1 MRSYYTTTALIT
13 GATSGIGE
21 ALARALEQQDVH
33 VLVLVARDAGK
44 LQALAQEL
52 SQRHTQVETIA
63 LDLTAPDA
71 PARVKAETDR
81 LGLHVDLLVNG
92 AGVGGI
98 GSFDHP
104 REGLGSSSAGQTVA
118 LNVAALVGLTERY
131 LPGMVARGQGR
142 VLNLGSTAAF
152 QPVPYSAV
160 YGASKAFVLSFSQAL
175 WAELRDRGHDGVR
188 VVCLCPGVTDTNFG
202 LGHGEPRGGLE
213 RLSVSTPAQVAA
225 AALAALAADA
235 PYHVVG
241 RANRALGAAT
251 RLLPGPLVA
260 SVLARVRRRQALAA
274 SGEQVAAPA
283 LPRSILHTA
292 APLVATALG
301 ALLWRAWRRPAN
313 RP

>member
-1 MRSYYTTTALIT
+1 MFTYPTTTALVT
-13 GATSGIGE
+13 GASSGIGE
-21 ALARALEQQDVH
+21 AIAHALAARGVP
-33 VLVLVARDAGK
+33 VLVLIARQAEE
-44 LQALAQEL
+44 LAALAAWLTSETT
-52 SQRHTQVETIA
+52 RVETIA
-63 LDLTAPDA
+63 LDLTATDA

-81 LGLHVDLLVNG
+81 LGLEIDLLING

-104 REGLGSSSAGQTVA
+104 REGPGSSSASQIVA
-118 LNVAALVGLTERY
+118 LNVAALVGLTEQY
-131 LPGMVARGQGR
+131 LPGMVARGRGR

-175 WAELRDRGHDGVR
+175 WAELRDRGHDDVR

-202 LGHGEPRGGLE
+202 FGHGEPRGGLE
-213 RLSVSTPAQVAA
+213 GLSVSTPAEVAA

-241 RANRALGAAT
+241 LANRALGAAT

-260 SVLARVRRRQALAA
+260 SVLARV
-274 SGEQVAAPA
+274 
-283 LPRSILHTA
+283 LPRSILQTA
-292 APLVATALG
+292 APLVAAALG
-301 ALLWRAWRRPAN
+301 AVLWRAWQRPAN